1 MVSCQSPPLRK
12 KFIAVLLLNPR
23 LPEIAGDIFL
33 AFVSLKHKGSCSD
46 FIELSTR
53 QVCRR
58 LLPSPQASDKHS
70 NTIQRMP
77 LRMRR
82 TLCLQL
88 LCFWLSLLGLTAK
101 KPAKLCTG
109 EDWGV
114 LFAGHWLSWW
124 RGHVSHH
131 RGSASSPSCSS
142 HGCQGQASV
151 GSSTSGSSTPK
162 GNS

>member
-12 KFIAVLLLNPR
+12 KFIAVQLLNPR

-33 AFVSLKHKGSCSD
+33 AFVSLKHKGSCSNL
-46 FIELSTR
+46 IELSTR

-58 LLPSPQASDKHS
+58 LLPPPQASDKHS
-70 NTIQRMP
+70 NMIQRMP
-77 LRMRR
+77 PRMRR
-82 TLCLQL
+82 TLRIQL
-88 LCFWLSLLGLTAK
+88 LCICFSLFGLPAK
-101 KPAKLCTG
+101 KPAKLCSG
-109 EDWGV
+109 EEWGV

-124 RGHVSHH
+124 RGRLSHH
-131 RGSASSPSCSS
+131 RGSASSPSCST

-162 GNS
+162 GNG